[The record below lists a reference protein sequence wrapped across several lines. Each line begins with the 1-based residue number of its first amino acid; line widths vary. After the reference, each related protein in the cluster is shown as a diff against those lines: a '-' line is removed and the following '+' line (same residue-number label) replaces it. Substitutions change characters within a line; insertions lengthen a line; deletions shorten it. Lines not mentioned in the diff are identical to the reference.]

1 MAKATRQ
8 VAERL
13 AKVDFVI
20 EVRDA
25 RVPLSSAAAH
35 LEQLLRDT
43 GRADRKLIAVN
54 KADLVTPEHGKAI
67 ASRLGS
73 RARLISTRSGVGVLD
88 LLEDALRA
96 ITGRSPRLAPL
107 PRAAASASDSG
118 ASSHGSGRAA
128 RLSGGSPPRF
138 SGGGGALPLILMV
151 VGAPNT
157 GKSSLINALRR
168 AHAEKGGAR
177 DRRRR
182 SRRPARTGP
191 TPGVTRSLSGFQV
204 LPYPTPLPPHA
215 AQPQRRA
222 ARRSAV
228 SAAPTPYPPGCGLV
242 APLVSRPA
250 ASGVLGPRRLAARH
264 SGRSAAAP
272 RGERRRRWRS
282 LEDTA
287 RGRPPPSSESPLKEA
302 SESAHASHFPSPRLA
317 PPLAPRG
324 GLADGTEARRVGPA
338 RRSRGRRGAREFL
351 ALPARCLTIRL
362 AAPVAEGRS
371 TGRRRGAATRRGI
384 APSSSGVSA
393 DDSAAGAA
401 AGDRPVAAVGRGEPS
416 RLRGTRG
423 RLARRCRRG
432 GCRSHRVSAGCVR
445 SPHSYLRPLHV
456 HVGFGQPAARRARH
470 AHRLRASAPA
480 PTGGGTRPPP
490 ARAAGW
496 IIAAARPQTIA
507 TVSPSL
513 PSCTYVLYF

>member
-1 MAKATRQ
+1 MVAWASAAGWFPGHMAKATRQ

-222 ARRSAV
+222 AQRSAV

-338 RRSRGRRGAREFL
+338 RRSRGRRGAREFF
-351 ALPARCLTIRL
+351 ALPARCLTIPL

-371 TGRRRGAATRRGI
+371 IGRRRGAATRRGI
-384 APSSSGVSA
+384 APSSSGVRVRTTLLQAPLRATDLSLLSDEESRRVCEALGA
-393 DDSAAGAA
+393 DLLAAVAEV
-401 AGDRPVAAVGRGEPS
+401 VAARI
-416 RLRGTRG
+416 
-423 RLARRCRRG
+423 
-432 GCRSHRVSAGCVR
+432 GCR
-445 SPHSYLRPLHV
+445 
-456 HVGFGQPAARRARH
+456 PAAC
-470 AHRLRASAPA
+470 AH
-480 PTGGGTRPPP
+480 PTVICDRYM
-490 ARAAGW
+490 
-496 IIAAARPQTIA
+496 
-507 TVSPSL
+507 
-513 PSCTYVLYF
+513 CM